1 MSPRL
6 RTILQALL
14 VTFLWST
21 SWVLV
26 KVGLEELPALPFA
39 GLRYSLAFLILLPF
53 VMRNKGQRAALGRLT
68 RFDWLRLVALGLL
81 FYTVTQG
88 SNFWALFYLPAATFS
103 LMLNFT
109 TVIVAML
116 GILTLREIPSPI
128 QWSGI
133 ALFLIGVAI
142 YFYPVAIPQAQVA
155 GYIIAGVSVLANA
168 FSSILGRYV
177 NRESRL
183 DPTTV
188 TVVSMGV
195 GAIVLLVSGIA
206 IQGLPRPTLLGWAI
220 IGWLALVNSAFAFTL
235 WNLTLRTLSAAESS
249 IINNTMLIQIAI
261 LAWLFLGERLSTDE
275 IAGLLLASAGILVA
289 QVRWRPRLRRKAAL

>member
-53 VMRNKGQRAALGRLT
+53 ALRNKGQREALGRLS
-68 RFDWLRLVALGLL
+68 RSGWLRLVALGLL
-81 FYTVTQG
+81 FYTITQG
-88 SNFWALFYLPAATFS
+88 TNFWALFYLPAATFS

-109 TVIVAML
+109 TVIVALL
-116 GILTLREIPSPI
+116 GILTLREMPSLI
-128 QWSGI
+128 QWGGV
-133 ALFLIGVAI
+133 ALFLVGVAV
-142 YFYPVAIPQAQVA
+142 YFYPVAIPQAQAV
-155 GYIIAGVSVLANA
+155 GYIIGGVSVLANA

-195 GAIVLLVSGIA
+195 GAIVLLVGGIA

-261 LAWLFLGERLSTDE
+261 LAWLFLGERLSMDE
-275 IAGLLLASAGILVA
+275 IGGLLLASAGILVA
-289 QVRWRPRLRRKAAL
+289 QVRWRPRLRTKTAS